1 MLLLFTIC
9 GYLSIIFALITQLP
23 QVYTMVKHKSGKN
36 ISYIYL
42 SLLFIDCLLYI
53 IYGIGFLLDKNYD
66 GIPIILVGVIP
77 LLITSLL
84 GTIKTY
90 FRIRKYYKKK
100 RNIENKTITGT
111 NTPNII

>member
-23 QVYTMVKHKSGKN
+23 QVYTMIKHKSGKN
-36 ISYIYL
+36 ISYFYL
-42 SLLFIDCLLYI
+42 SLIFIDCLLYI
-53 IYGIGFLLDKNYD
+53 IYGIGFLLEKNYD
-66 GIPIILVGVIP
+66 GIPIILVGIIP

-90 FRIRKYYKKK
+90 FRIIKYYKKK
-100 RNIENKTITGT
+100 NLKIKTTT
-111 NTPNII
+111 DDDTPNII